1 MAKKRTTTSSGN
13 RDIVKFCS
21 FWGMSIAALF
31 YIFSGFINFLIS
43 VIKSLDGT
51 KAANTLSTVCN
62 ILTLLGNIAIIIA
75 IALPAWRYVSGK
87 SKGWKVF
94 YWIMLVV
101 FAFGIVLG
109 MLGGIL

>member
-1 MAKKRTTTSSGN
+1 M
-13 RDIVKFCS
+13 
-21 FWGMSIAALF
+21 LF
-31 YIFSGFINFLIS
+31 RS
-43 VIKSLDGT
+43 
-51 KAANTLSTVCN
+51 